1 MKIALCCTGDSLES
15 KLDDR
20 FGRAENFIIVE
31 TKDNSFKVIDNIAKN
46 EAGGAG
52 GLAVRNLASEAVEC
66 VIVPQ
71 LGPKAETALK
81 AFEIKAY
88 QQGDLKTVIEAVTKF
103 NNNELKELLTAT
115 VEEHA
120 GLRRV

>member
-1 MKIALCCTGDSLES
+1 MKIALCTLGNNLDA

-20 FGRAENFIIVE
+20 FGRAEKFIIVDTE
-31 TKDNSFKVIDNIAKN
+31 NDSFKVIDNIAKN

-52 GLAVRNLASEAVEC
+52 GLAVRNLASERVEC

-81 AFEIKAY
+81 AFEIKAF
-88 QQGDLKTVIEAVTKF
+88 QQGDAKIVSEALEKF
-103 NNNELKELLTAT
+103 KNNELTKLLTAT